1 MCSEA
6 SENLLW
12 VIFAGKLPDA
22 AAILFILAKLL
33 DG

>member
-1 MCSEA
+1 MCLEA
-6 SENLLW
+6 SENLFG

-22 AAILFILAKLL
+22 VAILFILAKLF